1 MNRATAPM
9 DLYGRHYRP
18 GEFLPFYVPR
28 ERMPQVDEKDTVR
41 MIVDAAHIAL
51 PVGGFHPLP
60 TLEVLPPC
68 EIRAHQR
75 VDHRRA
81 AAMNP
86 AIRAK
91 PIIISRDNYVVD
103 GNHRWWAHV
112 KAGSEAI
119 PVIRLALDF
128 DEAIRWLLGRPY
140 VYTIRPTTPERN

>member
-1 MNRATAPM
+1 MNRATAPI

-28 ERMPQVDEKDTVR
+28 ERMPQVDEKFTVR
-41 MIVDAAHIAL
+41 MIVDAAQ
-51 PVGGFHPLP
+51 GESLP

-75 VDHRRA
+75 IDHRRA
-81 AAMNP
+81 AAMSP

-91 PIIISRDNYVVD
+91 PIIISSDGYVVD

-128 DEAIRWLLGRPY
+128 DEAIRWLLDRPY